1 MQKLLWLGLLVFGL
15 AVCPGVQAE
24 GPVAL
29 EPLISQETRLL
40 IFAPHPD
47 DESLGAAGLIQR
59 VLTKGGRVKVVFMT
73 NGDGFPGGVEKEVHI
88 SHPTAADYRKYG
100 KERRMEA
107 VKAIARLGLKKSEA
121 IFLGF
126 PDGGLSCLRR
136 QFLAGPA
143 AYRSPFTLADC
154 PPASAVIIPH
164 TGYTGHDL
172 TREIECVI
180 SDFRPNLV
188 ATTPPQDEHPDHSAT
203 YCFVKQA
210 LAHLGRKNPYLNPR
224 VLTFLIHFGQWP
236 IGQGAGTGLRL
247 DPPEG
252 FPDKGINWASLGLT
266 PEEAVAKRRAILE
279 YQTQMI
285 VMGRYLLSFAGS
297 NELFILEN

>member
-1 MQKLLWLGLLVFGL
+1 MLKVLWLGLLVFGL
-15 AVCPGVQAE
+15 AVCPCAQAE
-24 GPVAL
+24 GPATL

-47 DESLGAAGLIQR
+47 DESLGAAGLMQR

-88 SHPTAADYRKYG
+88 PHPTAADYCKYG
-100 KERRMEA
+100 KERRKEA
-107 VKAIARLGLKKSEA
+107 VKAIARLGLKESDA

-136 QFLAGPA
+136 QFLVGPP
-143 AYRSPFTLADC
+143 AYRSPFTLENC
-154 PPASAVIIPH
+154 PPAAAAIVPH
-164 TGYTGHDL
+164 TGYTGCDL
-172 TREIECVI
+172 TKEIERVI

-203 YCFVKQA
+203 YYFMKRA
-210 LAHLGRKNPYLNPR
+210 LTHLGQKNPYLQPR
-224 VLTFLIHFGQWP
+224 VLAFLIHFGQWP
-236 IGQGAGTGLRL
+236 ISQGAGTGLRL

-252 FPDKGINWASLGLT
+252 FPDQGINWASLALT

-285 VMGRYLLSFAGS
+285 VMGRYLLGFARS
-297 NELFILEN
+297 NELFMIEN